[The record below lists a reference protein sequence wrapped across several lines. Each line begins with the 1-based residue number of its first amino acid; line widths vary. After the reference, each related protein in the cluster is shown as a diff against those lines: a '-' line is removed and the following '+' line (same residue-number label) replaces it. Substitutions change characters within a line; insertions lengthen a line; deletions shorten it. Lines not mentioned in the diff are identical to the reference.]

1 MPVYLIPEFEITFPH
16 PSLADAEGLLGVGGD
31 LRPER
36 LLLAYHY
43 GIFPWFSAGDPI
55 LWWSPDPRLVLFPS
69 ELKIA
74 KSMRPYFYQQKYR
87 VTYNQCFRQVME
99 HCSHIKRP
107 GQEGTWIVPEM
118 IEAYLELN
126 KQGHAHS
133 IEVWKDE
140 ELCGGLYGVQLGKI
154 FYGES
159 MFSLQ
164 PNASKFGF
172 ISLVRLL
179 QQWNFTLID
188 CQQDTAYLRSFGAR
202 LIPRHE
208 FLDYLKNNTAEF
220 TPPWPEKV

>member
-16 PSLADAEGLLGVGGD
+16 PSHADAEGLLGVGGD

-36 LLLAYHY
+36 LLLAYRY

-55 LWWSPDPRLVLFPS
+55 LWWSPDPRLVLFPAD
-69 ELKIA
+69 LIVH
-74 KSMRPYFYQQKYR
+74 KSMRPYFNQHKYH
-87 VTYNQCFRQVME
+87 VTFNQRFAEVIS
-99 HCSHIKRP
+99 HCSHIKRS
-107 GQEGTWIVPEM
+107 GQEGTWIVPSM
-118 IEAYLELN
+118 VDAYTELHR
-126 KQGHAHS
+126 QGYAYS
-133 IEVWKDE
+133 VEVWSGT
-140 ELCGGLYGVQLGKI
+140 ELCGGLYGVQIGKV

-202 LIPRHE
+202 LIPRHK
-208 FLDYLKNNTAEF
+208 FLDHLKNNTTEF